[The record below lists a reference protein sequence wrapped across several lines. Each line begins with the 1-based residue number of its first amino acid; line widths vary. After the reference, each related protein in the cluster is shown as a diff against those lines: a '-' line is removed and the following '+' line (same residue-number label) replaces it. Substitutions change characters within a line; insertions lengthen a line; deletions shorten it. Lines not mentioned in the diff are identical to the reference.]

1 MDWTRSNAPR
11 WQNLFGSGQN
21 RWLHCVSS
29 AKCVP
34 GKLPASKTRHPF
46 FGGKFGS
53 PNHIKI
59 EVFSRLKM
67 FEGSTGAAEKLGE
80 SKRKDLGNLFGMT
93 FPNRGY
99 IGEKQKAW
107 LRHDFHPYLYH
118 TPNIPK
124 QLVSAGIFLY
134 FLSSWCLAVW
144 WNHLTKSKETKNYCR
159 WVSQRCLLCFPQT
172 LHPKP

>member
-46 FGGKFGS
+46 FGG
-53 PNHIKI
+53 
-59 EVFSRLKM
+59 EVWVPKSYQNRSVFP

-159 WVSQRCLLCFPQT
+159 WLAKDVCYVSLKPYT
-172 LHPKP
+172 LNPKP